1 MSRLLKGLSENTTTG
16 FKFTAALILVALIPM
31 ALLGYISYR
40 VIDARLVNDAQQ
52 KMDIGLKM
60 AWTEYNIHGEQMRY
74 GMMQAA
80 STEDVA
86 EAIKKAN
93 KSYLKK
99 IMARWK
105 DKRQYVDIW
114 MIVNKDREV
123 IARLNSEE
131 AGDVLDINGLVKE
144 AIQTRTQLTSTGI
157 ISSAVLEREG
167 VAFQKQFIVP
177 VISSAVT
184 DEYKRP
190 GGNIEENALAFV
202 VVTPVHENSRV
213 TGAIIT
219 ADI

>member
-1 MSRLLKGLSENTTTG
+1 
-16 FKFTAALILVALIPM
+16 
-31 ALLGYISYR
+31 
-40 VIDARLVNDAQQ
+40 
-52 KMDIGLKM
+52 M

-80 STEDVA
+80 STEDIA

-157 ISSAVLEREG
+157 ISSGVLEREG

-177 VISSAVT
+177 VISSALT

-213 TGAIIT
+213 AGAIIT
-219 ADI
+219 ADIMNNDDYIPNAVADKMPGLITTVAMDGLRITTNLKDSKGRSANGTILANSAIS